1 MLTASP
7 RPDVVSNSWVGSAE
21 NPFYND
27 VVSAWRSADI
37 IPVFALG
44 NSGPSCGSA
53 YSPGD
58 QLNLISVGA
67 TDVYDAMASFSS
79 RGPGPQGLQKPEVS
93 APGANIVSAGID
105 GTSSYTTK
113 SGTSMATPHV
123 AGAVALLRAANPN
136 ITYAQ
141 VLAALTAVDNVDR
154 PPVSYADRDCGS
166 TDAEWP
172 NMAFGHGRVNI
183 GKAL

>member
-7 RPDVVSNSWVGSAE
+7 RPDVVSNSWGGGSA
-21 NPFYND
+21 NTFYND
-27 VVSAWRSADI
+27 VVSAWRNADI

-53 YSPGD
+53 NSPGD

-67 TDVYDAMASFSS
+67 TDVNDAVASFSS
-79 RGPGPQGLQKPEVS
+79 RGPGPQNRQKPEVS
-93 APGANIVSAGID
+93 APGAAIVSAGNT

-141 VLAALTAVDNVDR
+141 VLTALTAVANVDR
-154 PPVSYADRDCGS
+154 PPVSNSDRNCGS
-166 TDAEWP
+166 TEWP
-172 NMAFGHGRVNI
+172 NMAFGQGRINI